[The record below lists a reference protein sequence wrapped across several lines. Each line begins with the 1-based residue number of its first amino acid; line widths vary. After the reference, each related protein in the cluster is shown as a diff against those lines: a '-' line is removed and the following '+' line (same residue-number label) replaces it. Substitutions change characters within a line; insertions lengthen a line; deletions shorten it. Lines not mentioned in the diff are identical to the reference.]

1 MSDEV
6 ENEWVWQG
14 FYGPTDLVQSE
25 KLLVETLPASLIG
38 VIIPPPG
45 QGVVAINVDGTESMF
60 AIQTRRKAPLSA
72 PEGLSVARPEI
83 VGRLVGA

>member
-1 MSDEV
+1 MPDEV

-25 KLLVETLPASLIG
+25 KTLVETLPASFIG
-38 VIIPPPG
+38 VIIPPPE
-45 QGVVAINVDGTESMF
+45 QGVIAINVDGTESMF
-60 AIQTRRKAPLSA
+60 AIQTRSNAPLST